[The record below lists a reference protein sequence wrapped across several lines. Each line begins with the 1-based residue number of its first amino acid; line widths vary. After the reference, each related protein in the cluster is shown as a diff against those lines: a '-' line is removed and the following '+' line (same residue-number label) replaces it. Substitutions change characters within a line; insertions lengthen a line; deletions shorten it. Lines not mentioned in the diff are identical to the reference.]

1 MTGEGKDVK
10 LLIVATAEDKMNKK
24 ALDGLKKEEEVYL
37 ELRETRLEIKDLEA
51 ELEFMESREPDEWKY
66 IAYLKNR
73 IDNLYKKFIKLETEH
88 ESIIELENEEIGM
101 IMNKKFKREN
111 PSIDDM
117 RYDLAEQEAMNMIA
131 ADIINLLV
139 DGYEGLDNIA
149 DIEIEE
155 EWNKLFGESTQ

>member
-1 MTGEGKDVK
+1 
-10 LLIVATAEDKMNKK
+10 
-24 ALDGLKKEEEVYL
+24 
-37 ELRETRLEIKDLEA
+37 
-51 ELEFMESREPDEWKY
+51 
-66 IAYLKNR
+66 
-73 IDNLYKKFIKLETEH
+73 
-88 ESIIELENEEIGM
+88 M

-117 RYDLAEQEAMNMIA
+117 RYDLAEQEAMNMNV

>member
-1 MTGEGKDVK
+1 
-10 LLIVATAEDKMNKK
+10 
-24 ALDGLKKEEEVYL
+24 
-37 ELRETRLEIKDLEA
+37 
-51 ELEFMESREPDEWKY
+51 
-66 IAYLKNR
+66 
-73 IDNLYKKFIKLETEH
+73 
-88 ESIIELENEEIGM
+88 M

-117 RYDLAEQEAMNMIA
+117 RYDLAEQEAMNMNV

-139 DGYEGLDNIA
+139 EGYEGLDNIA